1 MSAPRSSEGKP
12 PNLYPLLEEVDRL
25 EDLLEEMDDLD
36 VTSRGDVERRLAVL
50 HDEVSRLTGETASQE
65 P

>member
-50 HDEVSRLTGETASQE
+50 HDEVSRLTGEMASQE